1 MLEHIRSRLRF
12 LALLIVTTMT
22 VAACGGVTAPSTA
35 QSGTPSA
42 AAGSPS
48 GTEAAPQFEERT
60 LTLALVTP
68 ETFPY
73 HDGAVKFKELV
84 ESGSGGQITVDLF
97 EGGQLGG
104 ERDIEEG
111 ILEGS
116 IQVGLGAGAL
126 ANFAP
131 VYNLMELPFLIKN
144 QEHLERI
151 VNSEVAEEL
160 AARIESEGG
169 FHVIGWFSTGDSAI
183 QTVDSPVTTPADL
196 EGIKIR
202 VQENPALIDAVTAL
216 GGNATPMPFG
226 EIYTG
231 LQTGVIE
238 GAHLDWGSVNA
249 LKLPELI
256 NYITTPDVAFLA
268 EPRPLIMSAEYWNG
282 LNADE
287 QELIGSAMLEAAAYQ
302 RQVFV
307 ERQGAA
313 VDAVRDAGVEITEIN
328 EAEFVELV
336 RPVWDKWSDE
346 LDAADL
352 IAAIED
358 LRP

>member
-1 MLEHIRSRLRF
+1 MLRHIPSRFRF
-12 LALLIVTTMT
+12 VTMLTVTTMA
-22 VAACGGVTAPSTA
+22 VAGCGGGTAPTA
-35 QSGTPSA
+35 TETVTPSDS
-42 AAGSPS
+42 AGSPS
-48 GTEAAPQFEERT
+48 GTEPAPQFEERT
-60 LTLALVTP
+60 LTFALVTP

-97 EGGQLGG
+97 ESGQLGG

-111 ILEGS
+111 MLEGS

-151 VNSEVAEEL
+151 VNSEVADEL

-183 QTVDSPVTTPADL
+183 QTVDTAIESPADL
-196 EGIKIR
+196 AGIKIR

-216 GGNATPMPFG
+216 GGNPTPMPFG

-238 GAHLDWGSVNA
+238 GAHLDWGSVDA
-249 LKLPELI
+249 LKLSELI
-256 NYITTPDVAFLA
+256 SFSTTPDVAFLA
-268 EPRPLIMSAEYWNG
+268 EPRPLIMSVEYWDS
-282 LNADE
+282 LPAAE
-287 QELIGSAMLEAAAYQ
+287 QELIGSAMIEAAAYQ

-313 VDAVRDAGVEITEIN
+313 VDAVREAGVEITEID
-328 EAEFVELV
+328 EAAFVELV
-336 RPVWDKWSDE
+336 RPVWAKWAEE
-346 LDAADL
+346 LGAEAL
-352 IAAIED
+352 IEAIEE